1 MKLNLSII
9 QDHLGLL
16 FTAKISGAGSKNRL
30 LDRPKLYL
38 PGGKLEPEQL
48 YISKPDALP
57 GLPPCNGLT
66 VICTEGKIPQA
77 WLYSSAAVLSVE
89 GQQDLVGLFQ
99 QVHAVFDKFQQ
110 WELELTQEL
119 TKDTDFDVCNVI
131 RLGLSVLENPFS
143 MMDGAMRVVF
153 SSEVTPDG
161 ITVTD
166 CPYTLDMDQTLNIKN
181 ACRQERLIRTPYLS
195 AVDMVGNRC
204 YCFNLYSMGHFA
216 GCAWLSD
223 TNRPFR
229 DSDFAL
235 ADFFFSIFQQAYQK
249 HLRTLTDTESPKI
262 TALRKLLKHKEVT
275 QQEYDLF
282 QLEPGEKWHCFKLRE
297 KDLTHSMPTD
307 YMYATLYALLP
318 GTVLA
323 TFLSGAIVG
332 LLKFEENSENM
343 SLFQDLLH
351 RMDYFCGISN
361 AFTDIREMDNY
372 VLQAEFVV
380 SYFSVEEGNM
390 RLFKNSLLPYLLHQ
404 CQEKLPIAELESES
418 IRILRQYDTQRGTE
432 YLKTLEAYL
441 RNEMSVSRT
450 SEELYIHR
458 SSLLKRLDKILRLT
472 GFDLEDAD
480 ARLYLRIYFRLQ

>member
-1 MKLNLSII
+1 MKLNISII
-9 QDHLGLL
+9 QEHIGIPC
-16 FTAKISGAGSKNRL
+16 TSKISGAGSPKRMLNRP
-30 LDRPKLYL
+30 RLYL
-38 PGGKLEPEQL
+38 PGEKLEAEQL
-48 YISKPDALP
+48 YVSTPDALP
-57 GLPPCNGLT
+57 ATPPCNGLT
-66 VICTEGKIPQA
+66 VICTDGKLPQG
-77 WLYSSAAVLSVE
+77 WLYSNAAILSIAGPWTLVE
-89 GQQDLVGLFQ
+89 LFH
-99 QVHAVFDKFQQ
+99 QVQSVFDKFQD
-110 WELELTQEL
+110 WELALTREL

-131 RLGLSVLENPFS
+131 RLGLSVLKNPFS
-143 MMDGAMRVVF
+143 MMDAAMRVVF

-223 TNRPFR
+223 VNRPFR

-282 QLEPGEKWHCFKLRE
+282 QLELGEKWHCFKLRE

-307 YMYATLYALLP
+307 YMYATLCALLP

-343 SLFQDLLH
+343 SLFQDLLY
-351 RMDYFCGISN
+351 RMDYFCGVSN
-361 AFTDIREMDNY
+361 AFTDIRELDNY

-380 SYFSVEEGNM
+380 SSFFGEEGNM
-390 RLFKNSLLPYLLHQ
+390 RSFQESLLPFLLHQ
-404 CQEKLPIAELESES
+404 CREKLPLAELESEG

-472 GFDLEDAD
+472 GLGLEDPD
-480 ARLYLRIYFRLQ
+480 TRLYLRLFFRLQ